1 MKGIYAASIT
11 PFDSDG
17 HVNSTALVSLM
28 EWNLKQGADGFFLG
42 GSSAECFLLSEKER
56 VETFEAAS
64 GLKDRTTLVAH
75 IGAVSTG
82 EAIRYAKEAKR
93 LGFHHIAATP
103 PFYYGFSARQ
113 VAQYYYDISAVV
125 DMPVLIYNF
134 PGNTNRPFDLANPD
148 TQALFRSGA
157 VLGIKH
163 TNLNLF
169 QMERIRHLNPA
180 LTVMNGFDETM
191 VAGLALGADGSIGS
205 TFNFMLP
212 HYKKIYDTYLS
223 GDREGALALQVKAN
237 NIMEA
242 LCSVGLIP
250 AIKYVLTTMGIDA
263 GIPRRPFLPL
273 EDSQKIFLDQV
284 LKENLEND

>member
-1 MKGIYAASIT
+1 MNGIFAASIT
-11 PFDSDG
+11 PFDSLNR
-17 HVNSTALVSLM
+17 VNQKAIASLIQ
-28 EWNLKQGADGFFLG
+28 WNLKQGADGFFLG
-42 GSSAECFLLSEKER
+42 GSSAECFLLTEQER
-56 VETFEAAS
+56 IEVFEAAS
-64 GLKDRTTLVAH
+64 EFKNQTTLVAH
-75 IGAVSTG
+75 VGAVSTD
-82 EAIRYAKEAKR
+82 EAIRYAREAKR
-93 LGFHHIAATP
+93 LGFQHIAATP
-103 PFYYGFSARQ
+103 PFYYGFSAKQ
-113 VAQYYYDISAVV
+113 VAQYYYDLSDSV

-134 PGNTNRPFDLANPD
+134 PGNTNRPFDLSDPD
-148 TQALFRSGA
+148 TQALFCSRA
-157 VLGIKH
+157 VLGVKH

-169 QMERIRHLNPA
+169 QMERIRHLNPS

-212 HYKKIYDTYLS
+212 HYKKIYNSYRS

-263 GIPRRPFLPL
+263 GLPRRPFLAL
-273 EDSQKIFLDQV
+273 DSSQKTFLNQI
-284 LKENLEND
+284 LKENLENN